1 MVMGQINKLQISFK
15 AILYFLFIYV
25 LLQLFWWG
33 TLLSKLNREVETI
46 KYENIVL
53 HKQELQLAN
62 DSYHNFQAKI
72 KQRNIMFLGEG
83 FVFVVILCFGIY
95 RLLKVMNAEY
105 NLNQQQ
111 HNFLL
116 SVTHELKSPLASA
129 KLQIETLLKL
139 KTDQLTQN
147 KLLNNALID
156 IERLNLLTDNILT
169 ATQLENNNFMM
180 HLENIDI
187 VEFSENIIQ
196 KFQLTNSNR
205 KIQLHTNKSRYY
217 KIDKTCFTSILYNL
231 IENSIKY
238 SDPNTEINVFVYSSN
253 DELELIVA
261 DLGIGISDSDKEMV
275 FKKFYRIGNEQTR
288 KSKGTGLGLFIIKE
302 LVEILGGKCLIE
314 DNIPKGTR
322 FIVKL

>member
-1 MVMGQINKLQISFK
+1 MVMGKRKNLQISFK

-53 HKQELQLAN
+53 HQQELQLAN
-62 DSYHNFQAKI
+62 DSYQSVQAKI

-83 FVFVVILCFGIY
+83 LVFVIILCFGIY

-105 NLNQQQ
+105 NLNKQQ

-196 KFQLTNSNR
+196 KFQLKNSNR
-205 KIQLHTNKSRYY
+205 KIQLHTNNSRYY

-238 SDPNTEINVFVYSSN
+238 SDPNTEINVFINSSN

-314 DNIPKGTR
+314 DNIPYGTR